1 MLNDSIRVFL
11 TVVDKK
17 SFSKAAKALFLTQP
31 AVSFQIQT
39 LEEYY
44 STRLFDRI
52 NRHISLT
59 ESGKLLLD
67 YSDKMTELQSDLERE
82 MQELTGTVKGR
93 LLVGAST
100 TIGEYLA
107 PQLLGAF
114 KKKYPEVD
122 LILEVGNTEDIESKI
137 HSTNLD
143 IGLVEGPVTGKD
155 IEKEFFIEDHL
166 CVITSV
172 NHPWAKEKSISIFE
186 LDKYPLISREKGSGT
201 RKVYEDGLKK
211 AGFPPNNLNIS
222 MEFGSTNAIKAAVA
236 NDLGISIISKW
247 AAKEK
252 AKLGRIAKM
261 DLQEVELE
269 RPFNIIYHKKKFHS
283 QATDGF
289 LKFLK
294 SDEALEILEQ

>member
-31 AVSFQIQT
+31 AVSFQIQM

-67 YSDKMTELQSDLERE
+67 YANKMTDLQSELERE

-93 LLVGAST
+93 LLIGAST
-100 TIGEYLA
+100 TVGEYLV
-107 PQLLGAF
+107 PQLLGVF

-122 LILEVGNTEDIESKI
+122 LVLEIGNTEDIENKI
-137 HSTNLD
+137 HETSLD

-166 CVITSV
+166 CLITSM
-172 NHPWAKEKSISIFE
+172 NHPWASEEQVSIFE
-186 LDKYPLISREKGSGT
+186 LDKYPFISREKGSGT
-201 RKVYEDGLKK
+201 RKVIEEALKK
-211 AGFPPNNLNIS
+211 AGFPASGLNVS
-222 MEFGSTNAIKAAVA
+222 MELGSTNAIKAAVA

-247 AAKEK
+247 AARER
-252 AKLGRIAKM
+252 AKLGKIAKL
-261 DLQEVELE
+261 DLKEVEFE
-269 RPFNIIYHKKKFHS
+269 RPFNIIYHKKKFRT
-283 QATDGF
+283 QAADGF
-289 LKFLK
+289 LMFLK
-294 SDEALEILEQ
+294 SKEAKDILEA